1 MIASDCITVLNFM
14 ILCMYV
20 WEYCTVQL
28 SPFKWYYCTMQS
40 VAVWSLYNS
49 IAMHNIVYL
58 CDNMKW
64 YGSILLCDSITFYY
78 NITLCD
84 DTTILD
90 GICLL
95 LCLLLILGYLY
106 NKALEVWSIMVFS
119 VHISFLYDFLYFA
132 YGILMYRTLCLH
144 LCGQIGYCVHICSLH
159 NSDYHMYKFKR
170 ALFWSFL

>member
-1 MIASDCITVLNFM
+1 
-14 ILCMYV
+14 
-20 WEYCTVQL
+20 
-28 SPFKWYYCTMQS
+28 MQS

-119 VHISFLYDFLYFA
+119 AHIS
-132 YGILMYRTLCLH
+132 TL
-144 LCGQIGYCVHICSLH
+144 
-159 NSDYHMYKFKR
+159 
-170 ALFWSFL
+170 